1 MSVIRPADAVVH
13 EMHGARFTSF
23 AAPSTGSGELCV
35 WRVELP
41 APTDSVYGA
50 GSAHGTESAHDDVP
64 RAVPHRISREEVFV
78 VVEGS
83 LLLTL
88 DGRAEPL
95 SAGDV
100 AVATAGSL
108 LTLENPGPGPAA
120 AWVSTSVGLEAQLAD
135 GSRIVPPW
143 AN

>member
-1 MSVIRPADAVVH
+1 MPVIRPADAVVH

-41 APTDSVYGA
+41 APNGPVR
-50 GSAHGTESAHDDVP
+50 GTEPVHDDAP

-78 VVEGS
+78 VVEGN

-100 AVATAGSL
+100 AVAAAGSL